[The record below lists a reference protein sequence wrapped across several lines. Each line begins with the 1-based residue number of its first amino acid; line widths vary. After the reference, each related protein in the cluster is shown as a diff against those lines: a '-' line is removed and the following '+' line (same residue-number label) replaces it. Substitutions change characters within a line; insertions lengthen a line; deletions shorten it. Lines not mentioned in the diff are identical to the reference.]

1 MKRLVLILVVTAVSI
16 GATAQHAVIRHGGY
30 RRSHV
35 IISVGRPL
43 YYSPYYYGYYDP
55 FYYPFYPGYVYR
67 YPGETRLELKI
78 DDIRNDYRDKIW
90 SARHDKSLSKAKR
103 KKIIHQLKYERDQA
117 INRAKRDYY
126 KSR

>member
-1 MKRLVLILVVTAVSI
+1 MKRLILILMVIAVSL
-16 GATAQHAVIRHGGY
+16 GATAQHVIAGHGGY

-35 IISVGRPL
+35 VVSVVRPV
-43 YYSPYYYGYYDP
+43 YYPPYMYGYYDP
-55 FYYPFYPGYVYR
+55 FYNPFYPGYAYHHNR
-67 YPGETRLELKI
+67 ETRLELKI

-103 KKIIHQLKYERDQA
+103 KEIIHQLKHDRNQA
-117 INRAKRDYY
+117 INQAKRDYY